1 MAKVAVVTD
10 STAYLPQDILT
21 GLPVHILPLQVIWG
35 SDTYRDGIDIKPS
48 EFYQKLSNSDTL
60 PSTSQPSPQ
69 VFKDKYQ
76 ELLDQGYDIISI
88 HISGGIS
95 GTVQSALQAKQL
107 LGKDNIKVIDSR
119 VTGMSLGF
127 NVLNLARAAKD
138 GATLQECIKMSE
150 KMPEMSGAVFA
161 VSSLEFLNRGGRI
174 SNASAFVGTALKL
187 KPILWFQDGKI
198 EAKEKIR
205 TLNKAQERLV
215 QLIVEIM
222 ENHNHISLGLV
233 HADAE
238 EKAHEVLQKTIEALG
253 EDRVTETVVTP
264 VSPVV
269 GTHTGPG
276 TIGICYQI
284 ND

>member
-10 STAYLPQDILT
+10 STAYLPQDTLT
-21 GLPVHILPLQVIWG
+21 GLPIHILPLQVIWG
-35 SDTYRDGIDIKPS
+35 ADTYRDGIDIKPA
-48 EFYQKLSNSDTL
+48 EFYQKLATSDTL
-60 PSTSQPSPQ
+60 PSTSQPSPK
-69 VFKDKYQ
+69 VFQDKYQ

-95 GTVQSALQAKQL
+95 GTVQSAQQAKQL
-107 LGKDNIKVIDSR
+107 IGKGNIEVIDSR

-127 NVLNLARAAKD
+127 NALNLARAAKD
-138 GATLQECIKMSE
+138 GATLEECVKMSE
-150 KMPEMSGAVFA
+150 KMPDMSGAVFA

-187 KPILWFQDGKI
+187 KPILWFQEGKI

-205 TLNKAQERLV
+205 TLNKAQERLI
-215 QLIVEIM
+215 QLMVEIM
-222 ENHNHISLGLV
+222 KNHNHIAIGLV

-238 EKAHEVLQKTIEALG
+238 EKAHEVLQKTVEAIG
-253 EDRVTETVVTP
+253 KDRVSETVVTP
-264 VSPVV
+264 VSPVI

-284 ND
+284 LD